1 MNTITLSDA
10 QPGKRYCIMEIKEEN
25 RLVNRLSSMGL
36 LCGSTVEICQ
46 NYKKQPVLLFARDTL
61 VAIGREESKKIMIKT
76 RDLFAPALNGQLFSI
91 NEYHFMIRGVEN
103 IKLNTE
109 HIAWNIKLTVF
120 TSC

>member
-10 QPGKRYCIMEIKEEN
+10 QPGSRYCILEIKEEK

-61 VAIGREESKKIMIKT
+61 VAIGREESKKIMVGGAI
-76 RDLFAPALNGQLFSI
+76 Q
-91 NEYHFMIRGVEN
+91 
-103 IKLNTE
+103 
-109 HIAWNIKLTVF
+109 
-120 TSC
+120 